1 MHIMTEFEVYKFY
14 LALKLHFTT
23 DKYDVIQQRGKVR
36 ASKTAFARRKDL
48 YSLKKV
54 ARTYSDKE
62 IADFL
67 VANFVS
73 GDRWGGMFD
82 IEAKDRYLEWKKRQ
96 ESLGYIFSNDI
107 STLTQDM
114 DLFATFEAERGKH
127 PYILKQYLSKQIH
140 IETLVLLDK
149 MFGFVDK
156 YSAETEDTFVWPD
169 IARLIKKYR
178 PFLRVDLEKYYG
190 TIERRTGLN
199 RQAIINFRE
208 SNVIDKT

>member
-14 LALKLHFTT
+14 LALRLHFTT

-36 ASKTAFARRKDL
+36 ASKAAFARRKDL

-54 ARTYSDKE
+54 ARTYTDKE

-82 IEAKDRYLEWKKRQ
+82 AEAKDRYLEWKKRQ
-96 ESLGYIFSNDI
+96 ESLGYVFTNDLD
-107 STLTQDM
+107 TLTQDKNLL
-114 DLFATFEAERGKH
+114 DTFTCEKGQH
-127 PYILKQYLSKQIH
+127 PYILKQYLSKSIH
-140 IETLVLLDK
+140 IETVVLLDK

-156 YSAETEDTFVWPD
+156 FSKETDDTIVWPD

-178 PFLRVDLEKYYG
+178 PFLKVDLEKYYG
-190 TIERRTGLN
+190 TIQRRTGIT
-199 RQAIINFRE
+199 REQIEEFRN
-208 SNVIDKT
+208 SDDGHAA

>member
-149 MFGFVDK
+149 MFGFVDR

-178 PFLRVDLEKYYG
+178 PFLKVDLEKYYG
-190 TIERRTGLN
+190 AIRRQTGITREQIE
-199 RQAIINFRE
+199 QFRN
-208 SNVIDKT
+208 SNSIDTQ